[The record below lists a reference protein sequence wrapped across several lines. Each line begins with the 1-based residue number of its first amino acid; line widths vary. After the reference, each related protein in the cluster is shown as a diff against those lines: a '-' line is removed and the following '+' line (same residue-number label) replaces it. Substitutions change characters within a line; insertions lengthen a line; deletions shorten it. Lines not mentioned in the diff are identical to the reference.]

1 MATAEMGATLRETVY
16 FEGVGLHTGEI
27 CRIAVHPVSD
37 RRTPCAITIRKGAQR
52 FPARWDYVVDTTRA
66 TVLGNGATCISTVEH
81 LMAALWITGITHCEI
96 ELLQGNEIPILDGS
110 ALPFVEALEGVKAGD
125 PPSPRPS
132 PPLLRGEKEMG
143 SALTPSPPP
152 TEWERGQPISPSPAL
167 RERGT
172 KGVRA
177 SLLASSL
184 SLTKGERGADALTPS
199 PPPTAWERGACFPLS
214 RLAGEGDKGGEGT
227 FFQARQADRYLGL
240 AFGGDALFGYIDFPA
255 PLGVQAGAFPLAA
268 AAEQIAPARTFGFL
282 REVEALRQQ
291 GLALGGALENALV
304 IDETG
309 YHNPAR
315 FEDEPLRHKLLDVL
329 GDLYLCGAR
338 LTGFTLVAI
347 KPGHALNV
355 QLARQVAQALFTE
368 D

>member
-1 MATAEMGATLRETVY
+1 MAIADLCATVRETVR
-16 FEGVGLHTGEI
+16 FEGVGLHTGET
-27 CRIAVHPVSD
+27 CRVAIHPVAAANA
-37 RRTPCAITIRKGAQR
+37 PCAITIRKGASV
-52 FPARWDYVVDTTRA
+52 FPARWDFVVDTTRA
-66 TVLGNGATCISTVEH
+66 TVLGDGATRISTVEH

-96 ELLQGNEIPILDGS
+96 EVLQGNEIPILDGS
-110 ALPFVEALEGVKAGD
+110 ALPFVQALGAVKIVMEKLPPSLRFPPLREGNQPNAVPPAGRGNLKEGVMI
-125 PPSPRPS
+125 
-132 PPLLRGEKEMG
+132 E
-143 SALTPSPPP
+143 
-152 TEWERGQPISPSPAL
+152 
-167 RERGT
+167 
-172 KGVRA
+172 
-177 SLLASSL
+177 
-184 SLTKGERGADALTPS
+184 
-199 PPPTAWERGACFPLS
+199 
-214 RLAGEGDKGGEGT
+214 
-227 FFQARQADRYLGL
+227 ARCADRYLGL
-240 AFGGDALFGYIDFPA
+240 SFGGGVLFGYIDFPA

-291 GLALGGALENALV
+291 GLAQGGALDNALL

-355 QLARQVAQALFTE
+355 QLAQQAAQAIFAE

>member
-1 MATAEMGATLRETVY
+1 MAIAEQCATVRETVR
-16 FEGVGLHTGEI
+16 FEGVGLHTGEL
-27 CRIAVHPVSD
+27 CRIALHPVSEA
-37 RRTPCAITIRKGAQR
+37 RTPYAITLRKGTSV

-66 TVLGNGATCISTVEH
+66 TVLSDGATRIGVVEH
-81 LMAALWITGITHCEI
+81 LMAALWITGITHCVI
-96 ELLQGNEIPILDGS
+96 EVLQGNEIPILDGS
-110 ALPFVEALEGVKAGD
+110 ALPFVEALQAVKTGSGVLPPSSRFPPLREGNQPNAVPPAGRGTVKEGVMI
-125 PPSPRPS
+125 
-132 PPLLRGEKEMG
+132 E
-143 SALTPSPPP
+143 
-152 TEWERGQPISPSPAL
+152 
-167 RERGT
+167 
-172 KGVRA
+172 
-177 SLLASSL
+177 
-184 SLTKGERGADALTPS
+184 
-199 PPPTAWERGACFPLS
+199 
-214 RLAGEGDKGGEGT
+214 
-227 FFQARQADRYLGL
+227 ARHADRYLGL
-240 AFGGDALFGYIDFPA
+240 SFGGSVLFGYIDFPA

-291 GLALGGALENALV
+291 GLAQGGALDNALV

-347 KPGHALNV
+347 KPGHTLNV
-355 QLARQVAQALFTE
+355 QLARQVAQTIFAE

>member
-1 MATAEMGATLRETVY
+1 MATAESCATVRETVS
-16 FEGVGLHTGEI
+16 FEGVGLHTGET
-27 CRIAVHPVSD
+27 CRVAIHPVAAANA
-37 RRTPCAITIRKGAQR
+37 PCAITIRKGASV
-52 FPARWDYVVDTTRA
+52 FPARWDFVVDTTRA
-66 TVLGNGATCISTVEH
+66 TVLGDGATRISTVEH

-96 ELLQGNEIPILDGS
+96 EVLQGDEIPILDGS
-110 ALPFVEALEGVKAGD
+110 ALPFVQALGAVKIVMEKLPPSLRFPPLREGNQPNAVPPAGRGNLKEGVMI
-125 PPSPRPS
+125 
-132 PPLLRGEKEMG
+132 E
-143 SALTPSPPP
+143 
-152 TEWERGQPISPSPAL
+152 
-167 RERGT
+167 
-172 KGVRA
+172 
-177 SLLASSL
+177 
-184 SLTKGERGADALTPS
+184 
-199 PPPTAWERGACFPLS
+199 
-214 RLAGEGDKGGEGT
+214 
-227 FFQARQADRYLGL
+227 ARHANRYLGL
-240 AFGGDALFGYIDFPA
+240 SFGGGVLFGYIDFPA

-291 GLALGGALENALV
+291 GLAQGGALDNALV
-304 IDETG
+304 IGETG

-355 QLARQVAQALFTE
+355 QLARQVAQAILAE

>member
-1 MATAEMGATLRETVY
+1 MAIADLCATVRETVR
-16 FEGVGLHTGEI
+16 FEGVGLHTGET
-27 CRIAVHPVSD
+27 CRVAIHPVAAANA
-37 RRTPCAITIRKGAQR
+37 PCAITIRKGASV
-52 FPARWDYVVDTTRA
+52 FPARWDFVVDTTRA
-66 TVLGNGATCISTVEH
+66 TVLGDGATRISTVEH

-96 ELLQGNEIPILDGS
+96 EVLQGNEIPILDGS
-110 ALPFVEALEGVKAGD
+110 ALPFVQALGAVKIVMEKLPPSLRFPPLREGNQPNAVPPAGRGNLKEGVMI
-125 PPSPRPS
+125 
-132 PPLLRGEKEMG
+132 E
-143 SALTPSPPP
+143 
-152 TEWERGQPISPSPAL
+152 
-167 RERGT
+167 
-172 KGVRA
+172 
-177 SLLASSL
+177 
-184 SLTKGERGADALTPS
+184 
-199 PPPTAWERGACFPLS
+199 
-214 RLAGEGDKGGEGT
+214 
-227 FFQARQADRYLGL
+227 ARCADRYLGL
-240 AFGGDALFGYIDFPA
+240 SFGGGVLFGYIDFPA

-291 GLALGGALENALV
+291 GLAQGGALDNALV
-304 IDETG
+304 IGETG

-355 QLARQVAQALFTE
+355 QLAQQAAQAIFAE

>member
-1 MATAEMGATLRETVY
+1 MATVELCATVRETVR
-16 FEGVGLHTGEI
+16 FKGVGLHTGEL
-27 CRIAVHPVSD
+27 CRIAIHPASEAH
-37 RRTPCAITIRKGAQR
+37 TPCAITLRKGTSV
-52 FPARWDYVVDTTRA
+52 FPARWDFVVDTTRA
-66 TVLGNGATCISTVEH
+66 TVLGDGATRVSTVEH
-81 LMAALWITGITHCEI
+81 LMAALWITGITHCDI
-96 ELLQGNEIPILDGS
+96 EVLQGNEIPILDGS
-110 ALPFVEALEGVKAGD
+110 ALPFVEALGAVKIAN
-125 PPSPRPS
+125 PPSPQPS
-132 PPLLRGEKEMG
+132 PPLQRGERETE
-143 SALTPSPPP
+143 SPLNPS
-152 TEWERGQPISPSPAL
+152 S
-167 RERGT
+167 
-172 KGVRA
+172 
-177 SLLASSL
+177 SLLAWAEGVGAHGGAL
-184 SLTKGERGADALTPS
+184 SPV
-199 PPPTAWERGACFPLS
+199 PLS
-214 RLAGEGDKGGEGT
+214 RVAGEGDTGGEGIYL
-227 FFQARQADRYLGL
+227 QARHADRYLGL
-240 AFGGDALFGYIDFPA
+240 SFGGGVLFGYIDFPA

-291 GLALGGALENALV
+291 GLAQGGALDNALL

-355 QLARQVAQALFTE
+355 QLARQVAQAILAE

>member
-1 MATAEMGATLRETVY
+1 MATAELGATLRETVY
-16 FEGVGLHTGEI
+16 FEGVGLHTGEM
-27 CRIAVHPVSD
+27 CRVAVHPTSNKRV
-37 RRTPCAITIRKGAQR
+37 PCAITFRKGAST

-66 TVLGNGATCISTVEH
+66 TVIGDRATRISTVEH

-96 ELLQGNEIPILDGS
+96 ELLRGSEIPILDGS
-110 ALPFVEALEGVKAGD
+110 ALPFVEALERVKAGD

-132 PPLLRGEKEMG
+132 PPLLRGEREVG
-143 SALTPSPPP
+143 SALTPSPSP
-152 TEWERGQPISPSPAL
+152 TE
-167 RERGT
+167 
-172 KGVRA
+172 
-177 SLLASSL
+177 
-184 SLTKGERGADALTPS
+184 GERGVDALTPS
-199 PPPTAWERGACFPLS
+199 LS
-214 RLAGEGDKGGEGT
+214 LTEGEGFAAPDMRQPLWSAEAKLPHSIQPREGNPT
-227 FFQARQADRYLGL
+227 GAVPPACRGNLKEGVMIEARQADRYLGL

>member
-1 MATAEMGATLRETVY
+1 MAIADLCATVRETVR
-16 FEGVGLHTGEI
+16 FEGVGLHTGEL
-27 CRIAVHPVSD
+27 CRIAIHPASEAH
-37 RRTPCAITIRKGAQR
+37 TPCAITLRKGTSV
-52 FPARWDYVVDTTRA
+52 FPARWDFVVDTTRA
-66 TVLGNGATCISTVEH
+66 TVLGDGATRVSTVEH
-81 LMAALWITGITHCEI
+81 LMAALWITGITHCDI
-96 ELLQGNEIPILDGS
+96 EVLQGDEIPILDGS
-110 ALPFVEALEGVKAGD
+110 ALPFVEAFQAVKIVMEKLPPSLRFPPLREGNQPNAVPPAGRGNLKEGVMI
-125 PPSPRPS
+125 
-132 PPLLRGEKEMG
+132 E
-143 SALTPSPPP
+143 
-152 TEWERGQPISPSPAL
+152 
-167 RERGT
+167 
-172 KGVRA
+172 
-177 SLLASSL
+177 
-184 SLTKGERGADALTPS
+184 
-199 PPPTAWERGACFPLS
+199 
-214 RLAGEGDKGGEGT
+214 
-227 FFQARQADRYLGL
+227 ARHADRYLGL
-240 AFGGDALFGYIDFPA
+240 SFGGSVLFGYIDFPA

-291 GLALGGALENALV
+291 GLALGGALDNALL

-355 QLARQVAQALFTE
+355 QLARQVAQAILAE

>member
-1 MATAEMGATLRETVY
+1 MATADLCATVRETVR
-16 FEGVGLHTGEI
+16 FEGVGLHTGEL
-27 CRIAVHPVSD
+27 CRIAIHPASEAH
-37 RRTPCAITIRKGAQR
+37 TPCAITLRKGASV

-66 TVLGNGATCISTVEH
+66 TVLSDGATRIGTVEH
-81 LMAALWITGITHCEI
+81 LMAALWITGITHCDI
-96 ELLQGNEIPILDGS
+96 EVLQGDEIPILDGS
-110 ALPFVEALEGVKAGD
+110 ALPFVEALQAVKIVMEKLPPSLRFPPLREGNQPNAVPPAGRGNLKEGVMI
-125 PPSPRPS
+125 
-132 PPLLRGEKEMG
+132 E
-143 SALTPSPPP
+143 
-152 TEWERGQPISPSPAL
+152 
-167 RERGT
+167 
-172 KGVRA
+172 
-177 SLLASSL
+177 
-184 SLTKGERGADALTPS
+184 
-199 PPPTAWERGACFPLS
+199 
-214 RLAGEGDKGGEGT
+214 
-227 FFQARQADRYLGL
+227 ARHADRYLGL
-240 AFGGDALFGYIDFPA
+240 SFGGGVLFGYIDFPA

-291 GLALGGALENALV
+291 GLALGGALDNALL

-355 QLARQVAQALFTE
+355 QLARQVAQAILAE

>member
-1 MATAEMGATLRETVY
+1 MV
-16 FEGVGLHTGEI
+16 
-27 CRIAVHPVSD
+27 
-37 RRTPCAITIRKGAQR
+37 
-52 FPARWDYVVDTTRA
+52 
-66 TVLGNGATCISTVEH
+66 
-81 LMAALWITGITHCEI
+81 
-96 ELLQGNEIPILDGS
+96 
-110 ALPFVEALEGVKAGD
+110 
-125 PPSPRPS
+125 
-132 PPLLRGEKEMG
+132 
-143 SALTPSPPP
+143 
-152 TEWERGQPISPSPAL
+152 
-167 RERGT
+167 
-172 KGVRA
+172 
-177 SLLASSL
+177 
-184 SLTKGERGADALTPS
+184 
-199 PPPTAWERGACFPLS
+199 
-214 RLAGEGDKGGEGT
+214 
-227 FFQARQADRYLGL
+227 
-240 AFGGDALFGYIDFPA
+240 FGYIDFPP

-268 AAEQIAPARTFGFL
+268 ATEQIAPARTFGFL

-355 QLARQVAQALFTE
+355 QLARQVAQALFAE

>member
-1 MATAEMGATLRETVY
+1 MATAEMGATLRETVH
-16 FEGVGLHTGEI
+16 FEGVGLHTGEV
-27 CRIAVHPVSD
+27 CRIAVHPVLD
-37 RRTPCAITIRKGAQR
+37 RHTPCAITIRKGAQR
-52 FPARWDYVVDTTRA
+52 FPARWDYVVDATRA

-96 ELLQGNEIPILDGS
+96 ELLRGNEIPILDGS
-110 ALPFVEALEGVKAGD
+110 ALPFVEVLERVKAGD
-125 PPSPRPS
+125 LPS
-132 PPLLRGEKEMG
+132 PPLLRGEREVG
-143 SALTPSPPP
+143 SALTPSP
-152 TEWERGQPISPSPAL
+152 S
-167 RERGT
+167 
-172 KGVRA
+172 
-177 SLLASSL
+177 
-184 SLTKGERGADALTPS
+184 
-199 PPPTAWERGACFPLS
+199 PTAWERGVGFPLS

-355 QLARQVAQALFTE
+355 QLARQVAQALFME

>member
-1 MATAEMGATLRETVY
+1 MATAESCATVRETVS
-16 FEGVGLHTGEI
+16 FEGVGLHTGET
-27 CRIAVHPVSD
+27 CRVAIHPVAAANA
-37 RRTPCAITIRKGAQR
+37 PCAITIRKGASV
-52 FPARWDYVVDTTRA
+52 FPARWDFVVDTTRA
-66 TVLGNGATCISTVEH
+66 TVLGDGATRISTVEH

-96 ELLQGNEIPILDGS
+96 EVLQGNEIPILDGS
-110 ALPFVEALEGVKAGD
+110 ALPFVQALGAVKIVMEKLPPSLRFPPLREGNQPNAVPPAGRGNLKEGVMI
-125 PPSPRPS
+125 
-132 PPLLRGEKEMG
+132 E
-143 SALTPSPPP
+143 
-152 TEWERGQPISPSPAL
+152 
-167 RERGT
+167 
-172 KGVRA
+172 
-177 SLLASSL
+177 
-184 SLTKGERGADALTPS
+184 
-199 PPPTAWERGACFPLS
+199 
-214 RLAGEGDKGGEGT
+214 
-227 FFQARQADRYLGL
+227 ARCADRYLGL
-240 AFGGDALFGYIDFPA
+240 SFGGGVLFGYIDFPA

-291 GLALGGALENALV
+291 GLAQGGALDNALV
-304 IDETG
+304 IGETG

-355 QLARQVAQALFTE
+355 QLAQQAAQAIFAE

>member
-1 MATAEMGATLRETVY
+1 MATAEPCATVRETLR
-16 FEGVGLHTGEI
+16 FEGVGLHTGEL
-27 CRIAVHPVSD
+27 CRIAIHPVSEA
-37 RRTPCAITIRKGAQR
+37 RTPCAITIRKGASV
-52 FPARWDYVVDTTRA
+52 FPTRWDFVVDTTRA
-66 TVLGNGATCISTVEH
+66 TVLGDGATRIGTVEH
-81 LMAALWITGITHCEI
+81 LMAALWMTGITHCDI
-96 ELLQGNEIPILDGS
+96 EVLRGDEIPILDGS
-110 ALPFVEALEGVKAGD
+110 ALPFVQALQAVKC
-125 PPSPRPS
+125 
-132 PPLLRGEKEMG
+132 
-143 SALTPSPPP
+143 T
-152 TEWERGQPISPSPAL
+152 
-167 RERGT
+167 
-172 KGVRA
+172 V
-177 SLLASSL
+177 
-184 SLTKGERGADALTPS
+184 DALTPS
-199 PPPTAWERGACFPLS
+199 PSPTVWARGDAPDMQQLLWSAEAQLQPPAEAALQHSMSGL
-214 RLAGEGDKGGEGT
+214 
-227 FFQARQADRYLGL
+227 FQARHADRYLGL
-240 AFGGDALFGYIDFPA
+240 AFGGGVLFGYIDFPA

-291 GLALGGALENALV
+291 GLAQGGALDNALV

-355 QLARQVAQALFTE
+355 QLARQVAQTIFAE